1 MVTTFLAT
9 MSFAERAAYAGR
21 MALIGMATIFA
32 ALAILW
38 GALELFRIA
47 LQHKN
52 GEKTPKAAANTAK
65 VTPAVSATPVTNV
78 SAAPTTNDSEIVAAI
93 TAAVSLMLA
102 EENGGVVPGFRVV
115 SFRRTRG
122 K

>member
-1 MVTTFLAT
+1 MVTTLLTAMNFG
-9 MSFAERAAYAGR
+9 ERAAYAGR

-32 ALAILW
+32 ALTILW
-38 GALELFRIA
+38 GSLELFRIV
-47 LQHKN
+47 LQRGS
-52 GEKTPKAAANTAK
+52 GEKAPKAPQKAA
-65 VTPAVSATPVTNV
+65 PAAPVAPATPVTPV
-78 SAAPTTNDSEIVAAI
+78 PTTNDSEIVAAI

>member
-1 MVTTFLAT
+1 MVTTFLTA
-9 MSFAERAAYAGR
+9 MNLGERAAYAGR
-21 MALIGMATIFA
+21 MTLIGMATIFA

-47 LQHKN
+47 LQRGN
-52 GEKTPKAAANTAK
+52 GEKAPKASQKAAPTA
-65 VTPAVSATPVTNV
+65 PAAPATPV
-78 SAAPTTNDSEIVAAI
+78 SPAPTTNDSEIVAAI

>member
-1 MVTTFLAT
+1 MVTTYLAT
-9 MSFAERAAYAGR
+9 MNFGERAGYAGR
-21 MALIGMATIFA
+21 MTLIGMATVFA

-52 GEKTPKAAANTAK
+52 GEKTLKAPAKAAK
-65 VTPAVSATPVTNV
+65 VTPAASAAPVTNV
-78 SAAPTTNDSEIVAAI
+78 SVAPTTNDNEIVAAI
-93 TAAVSLMLA
+93 TAALSLVLA
-102 EENGGVVPGFRVV
+102 QENGGVVPGFRVV

>member
-1 MVTTFLAT
+1 MVTTLLTA
-9 MSFAERAAYAGR
+9 MNLGERTAYAGR
-21 MALIGMATIFA
+21 MTLIGMATVFA

-47 LQHKN
+47 LQRKS
-52 GEKTPKAAANTAK
+52 GEKVTKEAPKAAPVA
-65 VTPAVSATPVTNV
+65 PAPAAPVV
-78 SAAPTTNDSEIVAAI
+78 AAPTTNDSEIVAAI

>member
-9 MSFAERAAYAGR
+9 MNFGERTAYAGR
-21 MALIGMATIFA
+21 MTLIGMATVFA
-32 ALAILW
+32 ALVILW
-38 GALELFRIA
+38 GALELFRIT
-47 LQHKN
+47 LQRKN
-52 GEKTPKAAANTAK
+52 GEKVAKAPAKAAKVAPAAPLANM
-65 VTPAVSATPVTNV
+65 SATPT
-78 SAAPTTNDSEIVAAI
+78 ANDCEIVAAI
-93 TAAVSLMLA
+93 TAAVTLMLA

>member
-1 MVTTFLAT
+1 MVTTLLTAMNFG
-9 MSFAERAAYAGR
+9 ERTAYAGR
-21 MALIGMATIFA
+21 MTLIGMATVFA

-38 GALELFRIA
+38 AALELFRVA
-47 LQHKN
+47 LQRKS
-52 GEKTPKAAANTAK
+52 GEKTPKAPKAAP
-65 VTPAVSATPVTNV
+65 VTPAPAAPVV
-78 SAAPTTNDSEIVAAI
+78 PAPTTNDSEIVAAI

>member
-1 MVTTFLAT
+1 MVTTLLTAMNFG
-9 MSFAERAAYAGR
+9 ERTAYAGR
-21 MALIGMATIFA
+21 MTLIGMATVFA

-47 LQHKN
+47 LQRKS
-52 GEKTPKAAANTAK
+52 GEKAPKAPKAAPSA
-65 VTPAVSATPVTNV
+65 PAPVAPV
-78 SAAPTTNDSEIVAAI
+78 APAPTTNDSEIVAAI

>member
-1 MVTTFLAT
+1 MVTTLLTAMNFG
-9 MSFAERAAYAGR
+9 ERTAYAGR
-21 MALIGMATIFA
+21 MTLIGMATVFA

-47 LQHKN
+47 LQRGS
-52 GEKTPKAAANTAK
+52 GEKAPKAPAK
-65 VTPAVSATPVTNV
+65 VTPVAP
-78 SAAPTTNDSEIVAAI
+78 AAPAAPVSPAPQTNDNEIVAAI

>member
-1 MVTTFLAT
+1 MVTTLLTT
-9 MSFAERAAYAGR
+9 MNFGERTAYAGR
-21 MALIGMATIFA
+21 MTLIGMATVFA

-47 LQHKN
+47 LQRKS
-52 GEKTPKAAANTAK
+52 GEKAPQAPAAPAPVAPV
-65 VTPAVSATPVTNV
+65 VT
-78 SAAPTTNDSEIVAAI
+78 APTTNDSEIVAAI

>member
-1 MVTTFLAT
+1 MVTTFLTT
-9 MSFAERAAYAGR
+9 MNFGERAAYAGR

-38 GALELFRIA
+38 GALELFRFA
-47 LQHKN
+47 LQRKS
-52 GEKTPKAAANTAK
+52 GEKAPKAPAKAAK
-65 VTPAVSATPVTNV
+65 VTPAAPVAPVTATP
-78 SAAPTTNDSEIVAAI
+78 ATNDCEIVVAI
-93 TAAVSLMLA
+93 TAAVTLMLA